1 MFLANVPIVVVRL
14 AGALVLVLVPD
25 SKNPAADRSHPW
37 GRCCRS
43 QASAC
48 LLWAIIEGPA
58 QGWASGEVVGAALAS
73 RVVVGAFVAWAA
85 RSSHPTLKLGL
96 SLTAG
101 SR

>member
-1 MFLANVPIVVVRL
+1 VFLANVPIVVVRL

-58 QGWASGEVVGAALAS
+58 QGWASGEAVGAALAS